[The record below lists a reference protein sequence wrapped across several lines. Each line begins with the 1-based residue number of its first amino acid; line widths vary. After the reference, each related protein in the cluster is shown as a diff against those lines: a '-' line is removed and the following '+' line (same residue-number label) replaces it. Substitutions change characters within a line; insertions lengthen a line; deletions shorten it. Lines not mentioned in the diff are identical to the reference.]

1 MKLNKKYILLR
12 IITSP
17 IKLIF
22 TLIWMIL
29 WSTILVWKWILYGS
43 DEVYFSENFNR
54 NDMSKLIES
63 VEKLNKKDYENT
75 RTKIKKRSDY
85 C

>member
-12 IITSP
+12 IVTSP

-29 WSTILVWKWILYGS
+29 WSLLLVWKWILYGS
-43 DEVYFSENFNR
+43 DEIYFSENFNR
-54 NDMSKLIES
+54 NDISKLIES
-63 VEKLNKKDYENT
+63 IEKLNK
-75 RTKIKKRSDY
+75 
-85 C
+85 

>member
-22 TLIWMIL
+22 TLIWM
-29 WSTILVWKWILYGS
+29 ILYGS

-63 VEKLNKKDYENT
+63 VEKLNK
-75 RTKIKKRSDY
+75 
-85 C
+85 

>member
-54 NDMSKLIES
+54 NDVSKLIES
-63 VEKLNKKDYENT
+63 VEKLNKQDYENT
-75 RTKIKKRSDY
+75 RAKIKKIRAY

>member
-63 VEKLNKKDYENT
+63 VEKLNKQDYENT
-75 RTKIKKRSDY
+75 RTKIKKRRAY

>member
-1 MKLNKKYILLR
+1 MAIEKLEMKVDEIMKLNKKYILLR

-63 VEKLNKKDYENT
+63 VEKLNK
-75 RTKIKKRSDY
+75 
-85 C
+85 